1 MRKGILLSGGAGTRL
16 YPVTVPTS
24 KQLLPVYD
32 KPMVYYPL
40 STLMLAGIREIL
52 VITTPRDAASYE
64 SLLGDGSQW
73 GLELEYAV
81 QPEPRGI
88 AEAFLIGESF
98 IDGDPVALILG
109 DNIFYAQ
116 GLASRLAG
124 IAGRDG
130 GATVF
135 GYSVSDPSRYGVI
148 GFDRSGTVTSIEE
161 KPQRPASDYAVTGL
175 YFYDSQV
182 VSIARN
188 LAPSGR
194 GELEITDVNRAYL
207 ERGQLRV
214 ELLGRGTAWL
224 DTGTHESLLEA
235 ANFVRIVEERQGLKI
250 ACPEEIALH
259 LGLISARQF
268 ASLAAALEG
277 TRYGDYLA
285 KVLPE
290 SAPESTSS
298 LPE

>member
-52 VITTPRDAASYE
+52 VVTTPRDAESYRA
-64 SLLGDGSQW
+64 LLGDGSQW
-73 GLELEYAV
+73 GLDLSYAI

-88 AEAFLIGESF
+88 AEAFLVGEEFIGR
-98 IDGDPVALILG
+98 DPVVLILG

-116 GLASRLAG
+116 GLARRLER
-124 IAGRDG
+124 IAAKDE

-135 GYSVSDPSRYGVI
+135 GYFVSDPSRYGVI
-148 GFDRSGTVTSIEE
+148 GFDADGRVTSIEE
-161 KPQRPASDYAVTGL
+161 KPDNPASDYAVTGL
-175 YFYDSQV
+175 YFYDNRV
-182 VSIARN
+182 VSIARE
-188 LAPSGR
+188 LEPSER
-194 GELEITDVNRAYL
+194 GEMEITDVNRAYL
-207 ERGQLRV
+207 ERGELQV

-250 ACPEEIALH
+250 ACPEEIAFRRGYIDHGAFEQL
-259 LGLISARQF
+259 ARE
-268 ASLAAALEG
+268 LEG
-277 TRYGDYLA
+277 TRYGDYLD
-285 KVLPE
+285 KIVRE
-290 SAPESTSS
+290 SPSEPVSPA
-298 LPE
+298 

>member
-52 VITTPRDAASYE
+52 VITTPRDAESYE
-64 SLLGDGSQW
+64 SLLGDGTQW

-88 AEAFLIGESF
+88 AEALLIGESF

-124 IAGRDG
+124 IAGRDS

-135 GYSVSDPSRYGVI
+135 GYSVSDPTRYGVI
-148 GFDRSGTVTSIEE
+148 GFDDSGTVTSIEE

-182 VSIARN
+182 VSIARD
-188 LAPSGR
+188 LEPSGR

-290 SAPESTSS
+290 AAPESTSPV
-298 LPE
+298 PE